1 MKTANLK
8 LLNAINAKL
17 VEVAN
22 ESGIDLRK
30 EFGTPEKFK
39 EFVVSFTIKS
49 VMDIRG
55 ISVEKAFDTV
65 MGEGSFDALALA
77 VWNDLNPEGGAA

>member
-1 MKTANLK
+1 MSANLK

-22 ESGIDLRK
+22 ENGIDLRK

-39 EFVVSFTIKS
+39 EFVTSFAIKS

-55 ISVEKAFDTV
+55 FSVEKAFDFV
-65 MGEGSFDALALA
+65 MGDGSFDALALS
-77 VWNDLNPEGGAA
+77 VWNGLNPEGGAA